1 MFRKIINKTINK
13 GYDAQNCEIC
23 KKNLSFFKLKRIHKC
38 KRCLRYVCADCGSQK
53 AIIPGYDVKPNE
65 PHRVCNIC
73 HRELDIQIKIIKCND
88 LCWNQ
93 NSYISEKWRNSINL
107 YQLEKKKS
115 TFQSFSYYEYLE
127 QYVKNKENYE
137 SEIEIITKD
146 VDLGRSDSQ
155 VFNYSSRQFIENLQ
169 NGQNVES
176 IRQNIKNV
184 LIALVVKYP
193 YLGYCQGMNYLAVV
207 LLCFTNEEVAFQL
220 YCHLIDNILPEKYY
234 QKNGK
239 GSGLIGF
246 MAECYV
252 LRNLIPSYFNKEDEI
267 NHLQTF
273 LEMQCPN
280 YLLTLLINTLNI
292 TCVFH
297 VWDLMFMENSII
309 PFERCIISM
318 IYINKEQILDYFKNP
333 SVSDTILRNT
343 AYDELKAKMN
353 FTICEEKRIALME
366 QFYQEFSDKWTKDN
380 SNIHYQLKKITKF
393 SIDEIKQ
400 IQKEFNKLLETKY
413 PQDQSQ
419 ENQNVEETNSPL
431 KENEMTRPK
440 SESKKFQKRGISK
453 QEFVNLMIKFN
464 QEYQA
469 ENKILIK
476 NEQLQKIFELFIEVE
491 GGVLDLREFLCC
503 MSIVTR
509 GDVKEK
515 LEMFFYI
522 FDANKKQYLSKNEF
536 FFLVD
541 TLLHSILVI
550 EKNKNLKENACQF
563 LISLEDEYINKEKI
577 SLSDFLLLLS
587 SPFIQEL
594 SYIQQVEQSRSTVQ
608 VMSLNLKTLYN

>member
-23 KKNLSFFKLKRIHKC
+23 KKNLSFL
-38 KRCLRYVCADCGSQK
+38 CLRFVCADCGSQK

-65 PHRVCNIC
+65 PHRICNIC
-73 HRELDIQIKIIKCND
+73 HRELDIQIKIIKCV
-88 LCWNQ
+88 
-93 NSYISEKWRNSINL
+93 NSLTIKINPC
-107 YQLEKKKS
+107 
-115 TFQSFSYYEYLE
+115 YYEYLE
-127 QYVKNKENYE
+127 QYAKNKENYE

-155 VFNYSSRQFIENLQ
+155 VFNYSSRQFIEQLQ
-169 NGQNVES
+169 EGQSVES
-176 IRQNIKNV
+176 VRQNIKNV

-220 YCHLIDNILPEKYY
+220 YCHLIDNILPDKYY

-252 LRNLIPSYFNKEDEI
+252 LRNLIPSYFEDQDEI
-267 NHLQTF
+267 NHFQTF

-280 YLLTLLINTLNI
+280 YLLTLLINTLNV

-297 VWDLMFMENSII
+297 II

-318 IYINKEQILDYFKNP
+318 IQINKEHILDYFKNP
-333 SVSDTILRNT
+333 NVSDAILRNT
-343 AYDELKAKMN
+343 TYDELKAKMN
-353 FTICEEKRIALME
+353 FSICEEKRIALME

-400 IQKEFNKLLETKY
+400 IQKQFNKLLETKY
-413 PQDQSQ
+413 PQDQQQ
-419 ENQNVEETNSPL
+419 ENQNVEESNSPP
-431 KENEMTRPK
+431 KETEMTRPK

-469 ENKILIK
+469 EHKIIIK

-491 GGVLDLREFLCC
+491 GGVLDFREFLCC

-536 FFLVD
+536 FFLID
-541 TLLHSILVI
+541 TLIHSIAVI

-563 LISLEDEYINKEKI
+563 LISLEDEYMNKEKI

-594 SYIQQVEQSRSTVQ
+594 SYIQQAEQSRNTVQ
-608 VMSLNLKTLYN
+608 VMFLNLKTLYD